1 MVKAIGKRY
10 DAHLD
15 YEVVLDKEILN
26 TKIRITGAEYEATGV
41 PAYEGTV
48 CKFIK
53 ERIPAESIVELL
65 AGLKYTDKLLYKFHG
80 GENLIERIS

>member
-1 MVKAIGKRY
+1 MVKAIGRRY
-10 DAHLD
+10 TAHKD
-15 YEVVLDKEILN
+15 YDVILEKEILN
-26 TKIRITGAEYEATGV
+26 MKIRITGADYEQTGAV
-41 PAYEGTV
+41 DYEGTI

-80 GENLIERIS
+80 GENIIQRI